1 MPKFFGLHFERNA
14 FSMEK
19 HLESLRELRAAA
31 ADKVAELKA
40 ERQAI
45 ADGAKAEKRDALS
58 ADETAEFRAKSAAI
72 KAELDK
78 VDDLDEQIRELE
90 SEIAR
95 SGKLEAET
103 RRVAKVQVTNEHL
116 TYERGNGKSYVQD
129 ILARHFGVDDG
140 TAQERLNR
148 HAQEARALN
157 RTEGTGGYLVPPVWL
172 MDRFIELARP
182 GRVYANLCPS
192 EALPPGT
199 DSISIPKIATGTST
213 AIQTADNATI
223 SETDLTDT
231 SVSCGVKTIAGAQA
245 LSIQALEQS
254 PLNFDEI
261 IFRDLAGDYAVKLDL
276 QVISGSNSGNQVK
289 GVRTGTKT
297 TVTATDTGSQL
308 SKVKTAYAK
317 IADAVQRVHTERFM
331 APEVI
336 VMHPRRW
343 AAFQAVFT
351 SNDVPFGAASGSA
364 SLPQLGAFNGVVPAG
379 YVGQLHGL
387 PVVTDPNLPTT
398 LGDGTNED
406 VIHVLRVSDLLLF
419 ESGIRTRTLEQTRAD
434 NLSVLFQVYGYL
446 AFTSERHPKSV
457 VEISGSA
464 LTAPSF

>member
-1 MPKFFGLHFERNA
+1 MNERL
-14 FSMEK
+14 K
-19 HLESLRELRAAA
+19 RLLELRAEAA
-31 ADKVAELKA
+31 TKVGELKA
-40 ERQAI
+40 TRKAITDKAQAEERN
-45 ADGAKAEKRDALS
+45 DLS
-58 ADETAEFRAKSAAI
+58 AEETAEFRTLSADISVAMDVI
-72 KAELDK
+72 
-78 VDDLDEQIRELE
+78 DDLDEQVRELE
-90 SEIAR
+90 KEIER
-95 SGKLEAET
+95 SGRQDERAKPIIKATVTDVKEA
-103 RRVAKVQVTNEHL
+103 R
-116 TYERGNGKSYVQD
+116 TYEKGNGKSYVQD
-129 ILARHFGVDDG
+129 LLARKFDVGD
-140 TAQERLNR
+140 TEAEERLHR
-148 HAQEARALN
+148 HAVEARALN
-157 RTEGTGGYLVPPVWL
+157 RTDGTGGYLVPPAWL

-182 GRVYANLCPS
+182 GRVYANLVPT
-192 EALPPGT
+192 EALPPNT
-199 DSISIPKIATGTST
+199 DSFNLPKISTGTST
-213 AIQTADNATI
+213 AIQTADNAAI
-223 SETDLTDT
+223 AEVDLADT
-231 SVSCGVKTIAGAQA
+231 SVRFDVKTIAGAQA

-261 IFRDLAGDYAVKLDL
+261 IFRDLAADYATKLDL

-289 GVRTGTKT
+289 GVRNASGIL
-297 TVTATDTGSQL
+297 TVTATDTGTQL

-317 IADAVQRVHTERFM
+317 IADAVQQIHTNRYM

-398 LGDGTNED
+398 LGAATNED

-419 ESGIRTRTLEQTRAD
+419 ESSIRTRTLEQTRAD
-434 NLSVLFQVYGYL
+434 NLTILLQVYGFL
-446 AFTSERHPKSV
+446 AFSAERQPKGV
-457 VEISGSA
+457 CEIGGTA